1 MALVDGNPQPG
12 ELYADVL
19 FNTALLPAYVT
30 GDDGTP
36 VAKAAAA
43 SIQFLLLGASAN
55 PTTSQLMRDRI
66 NIIISRE
73 CYQGTTYNATDG
85 KGFDCLQNTY
95 VGPTGPVV
103 GQNIPCRYV
112 IMGGKVTV
120 GTIRNQADRLEVTA
134 VGQSTFLQ
142 TDWRIPP
149 NYIQSSPA
157 PPAV

>member
-19 FNTALLPAYVT
+19 FNTALLPAFVK
-30 GDDGTP
+30 GDDGNP
-36 VAKAAAA
+36 VAKVAAA
-43 SIQFLLLGASAN
+43 SILQLSLGASAN
-55 PTTSQLMRDRI
+55 PTTPALMRDRI

-73 CYQGTTYNATDG
+73 CYQDTTYNAAEG
-85 KGFDCLQNTY
+85 KGFDCLQNAY
-95 VGPTGPVV
+95 VGPSGPIV
-103 GQNIPCRYV
+103 GQNIPSRYV
-112 IMGGKVTV
+112 IMGGKVTA
-120 GTIRNQADRLEVTA
+120 GTIKNQADQLEVTA

-157 PPAV
+157 V